1 MCLGF
6 SGYSFS
12 FLSRGA
18 CSWTLDECHIFVND
32 RPPGHL
38 QIHLLVLLKICGA
51 VADFNSSAAGG
62 NIYDFT
68 SR

>member
-1 MCLGF
+1 
-6 SGYSFS
+6 
-12 FLSRGA
+12 
-18 CSWTLDECHIFVND
+18 LDECHIFVND

-38 QIHLLVLLKICGA
+38 QIHLLVLKICGA

-62 NIYDFT
+62 NVYDFT